1 MVRIA
6 WGLVGGLTLANCQ
19 TYQSSGARED
29 KTSKDVFEIVLSVVG
44 LVLICVELVVYVRET
59 RLASAI
65 KFTLFK

>member
-1 MVRIA
+1 M
-6 WGLVGGLTLANCQ
+6 
-19 TYQSSGARED
+19 
-29 KTSKDVFEIVLSVVG
+29 LSVVG